1 MTHPPEWLIGIDVG
15 GTFTDGALVRPGA
28 EPIAIKSLTNYADPA
43 SGLRAALDRLSAAAG
58 VTRGELLAR
67 TAKFAYGTTLATNL
81 VVEGRGAKTGFI
93 TTRGFRDTLVM
104 AGIGRERI
112 GMDLTASR
120 APSLVPR
127 RLIREVRER
136 IDVHGRIVAPLRS
149 EDIEVAIDAFTAEGV
164 EAIGVCLLWSFRN
177 PEHEIQVASMLRER
191 GAWFVTASHEVAPLL
206 GEYERSA
213 TTALNAILGPPV
225 HGHLMAVERGL
236 REDGLTVPLLV
247 MQSSG
252 GLLPVADAA
261 RTPVALLGSGPAGG
275 VLASKLLVD
284 AMAVRNAL
292 CVDMG
297 GTTFDVSLITDG
309 EYALRDRIQYAGQE
323 LFTQAIDIDSIG
335 AGGGS
340 LGWVDHGTRLKVG
353 PASARSDPGPASYGR
368 GGIEAAV
375 TDANLMLGRINP
387 EGLAGG
393 SLSLDAT
400 AAERALRT
408 LGTPIGLDPRGTA
421 EGMIAIVDAAMA
433 DAMRAQTVRRG
444 LDPADFTLLVY
455 GGAGPLHAVAIA
467 RELGIARILIPAL
480 ATVFSAYGV
489 VASDLLHVLATTEA
503 RPLTDP
509 APIAATYSRLEAEGR
524 RLLAADG
531 IVAGHQVLRRSAQVR
546 FRGQL
551 HAVDVAVADGAIDAP
566 FLEQVGRDFV
576 REYERLFG
584 AGTASP
590 QAGMEAITLRIDAVG
605 PTIRPPLSV
614 STLRRRAAVSA
625 GARAV
630 WHEGVSHEAQR
641 YVGPF
646 DAGEEFQGPAI
657 LDYPGHTVWLP
668 PATTAHIDGWQNL
681 VVELT

>member
-1 MTHPPEWLIGIDVG
+1 MAQAPDWLIGIDVG

-28 EPIAIKSLTNYADPA
+28 EPIAIKSLTNYADPS
-43 SGLRAALDRLSAAAG
+43 SGLHAALDRLAAAAG
-58 VTRGELLAR
+58 VGRRELLGR

-81 VVEGRGAKTGFI
+81 VVEGRGAKVGFI

-136 IDVHGRIVAPLRS
+136 IDVNGRVVAPLRS
-149 EDIEVAIDAFTAEGV
+149 EDVQEAIAAFAVEGV

-177 PEHEIQVASMLRER
+177 PAHEEQVAAMLR
-191 GAWFVTASHEVAPLL
+191 AHDDWFVTASHEVVPLL

-225 HGHLMAVERGL
+225 HNHLMAVERGL
-236 REDGLTVPLLV
+236 RDDGLTVPLLV

-275 VLASKLLVD
+275 VLASKLLAD
-284 AMAVRNAL
+284 AMGLRNAL

-309 EYALRDRIQYAGQE
+309 DYALRDRVRYAGQE
-323 LFTQAIDIDSIG
+323 LYTQAIDIDSIG

-340 LGWVDHGTRLKVG
+340 IGWVDHGTRLKVG

-368 GGIEAAV
+368 GGTDAAV
-375 TDANLMLGRINP
+375 TDADLVLGRINP

-393 SLSLDAT
+393 SVSIDGA
-400 AAERALRT
+400 AAERALT
-408 LGTPIGLDPRGTA
+408 ALGSPIGLDARGTA

-444 LDPADFTLLVY
+444 LDPADYTLLVY
-455 GGAGPLHAVAIA
+455 GGAGPLHAVALA
-467 RELGIARILIPAL
+467 RELGIARIVVPAL

-503 RPLTDP
+503 RPLDDP
-509 APIAATYSRLEAEGR
+509 APIAATYARLEAEGR

-531 IVAGHQVLRRSAQVR
+531 VAAERQILRRSAQVR

-551 HAVDVAVADGAIDAP
+551 HAVDVAVAAGMVDAA
-566 FLEQVGRDFV
+566 FVQQVARDFV

-590 QAGMEAITLRIDAVG
+590 QAGIEAITLRVDAVG
-605 PTIRPPLSV
+605 PTVRPPLV
-614 STLRRRAAVSA
+614 AAEVRRRP
-625 GARAV
+625 ARPSGSRSV
-630 WHEGVSHEAQR
+630 WHEGRAYDAQR
-641 YVGPF
+641 FVGPF
-646 DAGEEFQGPAI
+646 GAGDEFAGSAI
-657 LDYPGHTVWLP
+657 IDYPGHTVWVP
-668 PATTAHIDGWQNL
+668 PATVAHIDGWQNL
-681 VVELT
+681 VVELI